1 MTEENNS
8 LPISLKTDQ
17 TRKILLIGIFLIL
30 LVLWLINTP
39 PGLLGKL
46 DAVGY
51 AVCHRIPSHSFYFG
65 DRPFSLCARCTG
77 QYLGFLFGMGLHFFR
92 AKKQA
97 GFPIRP
103 ILILYGLLFLLY
115 IVDGVNS
122 VLHLYPGLENWSIYE
137 PINSLRLFSGLGI
150 GIVLSG
156 VLYPLLGQSIWRE
169 VSLRPALYGLMDWG
183 MLFGGSTFLGLL
195 ILSQNPIIL
204 YPLILLSTAGL
215 LFLVSLMYTM
225 IWIILTKKENSF
237 TSWWDLRWWWIAGSS
252 SALLQIIAV
261 DWLRFHLTGT
271 WSGFLVY

>member
-1 MTEENNS
+1 MTEESNS
-8 LPISLKTDQ
+8 FPVSLKTDQ
-17 TRKILLIGIFLIL
+17 TRKILLFGLFLIL
-30 LVLWLINTP
+30 LVLCLINTP
-39 PGLLGKL
+39 PGLLGKS

-77 QYLGFLFGMGLHFFR
+77 QYLGFLLGMGVHLFR

-97 GFPIRP
+97 GFPTRP
-103 ILILYGLLFLLY
+103 ILILYGLLFLIYL
-115 IVDGVNS
+115 IDGVNS

-137 PINSLRLFSGLGI
+137 PINSLRLFSGFGI

-156 VLYPLLGQSIWRE
+156 VLYPLLGQSVWRE

-183 MLFGGSTFLGLL
+183 MLFGGSTLLGLL

-204 YPLILLSTAGL
+204 YPLILLSTTGL

-237 TSWWDLRWWWIAGSS
+237 TSWWELRWWWIAGIS

>member
-1 MTEENNS
+1 MTEENYS
-8 LPISLKTDQ
+8 FPVSLKTDQ
-17 TRKILLIGIFLIL
+17 TRKILLFGSFLIL

-39 PGLLGKL
+39 PGLLGKS

-51 AVCHRIPSHSFYFG
+51 AVCHRIASHSFYFG

-77 QYLGFLFGMGLHFFR
+77 QYLGFLLGMGVHFFR
-92 AKKQA
+92 AKKQV
-97 GFPIRP
+97 GFPTRP
-103 ILILYGLLFLLY
+103 IWILYGLLFLIYL
-115 IVDGVNS
+115 IDGVNS

-156 VLYPLLGQSIWRE
+156 VLYPLLGQSVWRE
-169 VSLRPALYGLMDWG
+169 VSLRPALYGLMDLG
-183 MLFGGSTFLGLL
+183 ILFGGSTLLGLL

-237 TSWWDLRWWWIAGSS
+237 TSWWELRWWWIAGIS

-261 DWLRFHLTGT
+261 DWLRFSLTGT

>member
-1 MTEENNS
+1 MTEESNS
-8 LPISLKTDQ
+8 FPVSLKTDQ
-17 TRKILLIGIFLIL
+17 TRKIMLFGSFLIL
-30 LVLWLINTP
+30 IVLWLINTP
-39 PGLLGKL
+39 PGLLGKS

-77 QYLGFLFGMGLHFFR
+77 QYLGFLLGMGVHLFR

-97 GFPIRP
+97 GFPTRP
-103 ILILYGLLFLLY
+103 ILILYGLLFLIYL
-115 IVDGVNS
+115 IDGVNS

-137 PINSLRLFSGLGI
+137 PINSLRLFSGFGI

-156 VLYPLLGQSIWRE
+156 VLYPLLGQSVWRE

-183 MLFGGSTFLGLL
+183 MLFGGSTLLGLL

-204 YPLILLSTAGL
+204 YPLILLSTTGL

-237 TSWWDLRWWWIAGSS
+237 TSWWELRWWWIAGIS

-261 DWLRFHLTGT
+261 DWLRFSLTGT

>member
-115 IVDGVNS
+115 LVDGVNS

>member
-8 LPISLKTDQ
+8 FPVPLKTDQ
-17 TRKILLIGIFLIL
+17 TRKILLIGVFLIL

-39 PGLLGKL
+39 PGLLGKS

-51 AVCHRIPSHSFYFG
+51 AVCHRIPSHSFYLG

-77 QYLGFLFGMGLHFFR
+77 QYLGFLFGMAVHFFR

-97 GFPIRP
+97 GFPTRP
-103 ILILYGLLFLLY
+103 ILILFVLFFLIYL
-115 IVDGVNS
+115 IDGVNS
-122 VLHLYPGLENWSIYE
+122 VLHLYPGLERWSIYE

-156 VLYPLLGQSIWRE
+156 VLYPLLGQSVWRE
-169 VSLRPALYGLMDWG
+169 VSLRPALSGLMDWG
-183 MLFGGSTFLGLL
+183 LLFGGSTLLGLM
-195 ILSQNPIIL
+195 ILSQDPIIL

-215 LFLVSLMYTM
+215 IFLVSLMYTM

-261 DWLRFHLTGT
+261 DWLRFYLTGT
-271 WSGFLVY
+271 WSGFLFY

>member
-1 MTEENNS
+1 MTEENYS
-8 LPISLKTDQ
+8 FPVSLKTDQ
-17 TRKILLIGIFLIL
+17 TRKILLFGSFLIL

-51 AVCHRIPSHSFYFG
+51 AVCHRIASHSFYFG

-77 QYLGFLFGMGLHFFR
+77 QYLGFLLGMGVHFFR

-97 GFPIRP
+97 GFPTRP
-103 ILILYGLLFLLY
+103 IWILYGLLFLIYL
-115 IVDGVNS
+115 IDGVNS

-156 VLYPLLGQSIWRE
+156 VLYPLLGQSVWRE
-169 VSLRPALYGLMDWG
+169 VSLRPALYGLMDLG
-183 MLFGGSTFLGLL
+183 ILFGGSTLLGLL

-237 TSWWDLRWWWIAGSS
+237 TSWWELRWWWIAGIS

-261 DWLRFHLTGT
+261 DWLRFSLTGT